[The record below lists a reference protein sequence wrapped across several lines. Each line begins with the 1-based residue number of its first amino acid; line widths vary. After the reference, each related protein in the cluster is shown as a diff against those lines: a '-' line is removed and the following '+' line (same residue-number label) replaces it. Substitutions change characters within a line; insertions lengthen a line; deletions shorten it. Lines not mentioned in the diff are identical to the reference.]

1 VPTYFVDASV
11 QIDVAKALAQV
22 RDDILYPGA
31 LGSPIASPNV
41 DDIDWLPAVGAHD
54 YVLLKRDKK
63 IRTRPWERQALFQAG
78 IRAFCLTGAGN
89 YSKWETLR
97 LWHASGP
104 TWKQSLRRF
113 RDRSTQS
120 RRQAFALSRPHRVVG
135 EHRNARV
142 FANVPRATNL
152 G

>member
-41 DDIDWLPAVGAHD
+41 DDIDWLPAVGAHG

-97 LWHASGP
+97 LLARFWPHMEAIAETIPGP
-104 TWKQSLRRF
+104 YIYSI
-113 RDRSTQS
+113 TQS
-120 RRQAFALSRPHRVVG
+120 GVRPL
-135 EHRNARV
+135 A
-142 FANVPRATNL
+142 PP
-152 G
+152 